1 MKTENVILMKMA
13 RESLKGKWGL
23 AIGTFVVY
31 MLILGCVQSPARFF
45 PPSGLLSLIIGGPMA
60 VGIAIF
66 SLSLSRNQD
75 AEIGQIFKGFLNFG
89 TALGAYLL
97 MVLFVFLWSLLLVI
111 PGIIAALS
119 YSMTFYIL
127 ADDPSIGAKQ
137 ALDKSKM
144 MMNGY
149 KWKYFCL
156 LFRFF
161 GWFILCILTCGVG
174 FLWLIPYINISTAKF
189 YDDVKDLP
197 VKIENSENS

>member
-1 MKTENVILMKMA
+1 MITENVVLMKMA

-31 MLILGCVQSPARFF
+31 MLILGCVMSPARFF
-45 PPSGLLSLIIGGPMA
+45 PPSGLLSLIFCGPLA
-60 VGIAIF
+60 EGIAIF
-66 SLSLSRNQD
+66 SLALSRNQN
-75 AEIGQIFKGFLNFG
+75 AEIGQIFKGFTIFG

-127 ADDPSIGAKQ
+127 ADNPSMGAKQ

-161 GWFILCILTCGVG
+161 GWFVLCLLTCGVG

-189 YDDVKDLP
+189 YDDIKDLP

>member
-1 MKTENVILMKMA
+1 MKTENVTLMKMA

-31 MLILGCVQSPARFF
+31 ALIMGIIQSPARFF

-66 SLSLSRNQD
+66 SLSISRNQN
-75 AEIGQIFKGFLNFG
+75 AEIGQIFKGFVNFG
-89 TALGAYLL
+89 IALGAYLL
-97 MVLFVFLWSLLLVI
+97 MVLFVFLWSLLLVV

-127 ADDPSIGAKQ
+127 ADNPSIGAKQ
-137 ALDKSKM
+137 ALDKSKKM
-144 MMNGY
+144 MMGY
-149 KWKYFCL
+149 KWKFFCL

-161 GWFILCILTCGVG
+161 GWFLLCILTMGVG
-174 FLWLIPYINISTAKF
+174 FLWLMPYINISTAKF
-189 YDDVKDLP
+189 YDDIKDVP
-197 VKIENSENS
+197 ATVENS